1 MGFFGKLF
9 EKKECSICGGEI
21 GLLGNKKL
29 EDGNCCKDCAK
40 KLSPWFS
47 ERRHS
52 TVEQIRQQLAYR
64 ESNRQE
70 LNGFRPVKTY
80 GERYE
85 LKVELAG
92 NVPSRFVAA
101 KTNSYLEENADL
113 ISFSQ
118 VTSFNIDI
126 QDSYRELKYRND
138 EGEMVSYSPRRYEY
152 RYDFYAEIHVNSPW
166 FDEIRFRLNDNTLE
180 LETVSQGFSIFTG
193 SAGFDPM
200 HYPEYRRYKTMC
212 DELEE
217 LFRAGMQGAPL
228 GGYAQMPTAAP
239 VAAPAAPAAAPAPQA
254 APKFCTSC
262 GSPADGSKFCQNCG
276 APLR

>member
-29 EDGNCCKDCAK
+29 EDGNCCKNCAK

-47 ERRHS
+47 DRRHS

-64 ESNRQE
+64 EENRRN
-70 LNGFRPVKTY
+70 LNGFRPSVTY
-80 GERYE
+80 GEQYKV
-85 LKVELAG
+85 KVEIRNG
-92 NVPSRFVAA
+92 VPAFFVAA
-101 KTNSYLEENADL
+101 KTDDYLEENADL

-118 VTSFNIDI
+118 ITSFNIDI

-152 RYDFYAEIHVNSPW
+152 RYDFYAKIHVNSPW
-166 FDEIRFRLNDNTLE
+166 FDEIRFRLNDNTVE
-180 LETVSQGFSIFTG
+180 LETVSKGFSIFTG
-193 SAGFDPM
+193 AAGFDPM

-217 LFRAGMQGAPL
+217 LFQAGMQGRPL
-228 GGYAQMPTAAP
+228 QGYVQ
-239 VAAPAAPAAAPAPQA
+239 AAPAAAPAVPVA
-254 APKFCTSC
+254 AEPVAPAGPKFCQNC
-262 GSPADGSKFCQNCG
+262 GAPADGSKFCQSCG
-276 APLR
+276 SRL